1 MNYLECYTISRE
13 MIFAIANDYPKSRR
27 VIRRFA
33 LIMALK
39 RKLAAHREEVRKV
52 RHAAP
57 ARRGRPCP
65 PWPPLPSVAA
75 PAAAVAAPAAA
86 VAAPA
91 AAVAAPVATAPATV
105 PLAPLA
111 PLAAALAAP
120 ARLSIG
126 RRQRDVGWPA

>member
-13 MIFAIANDYPKSRR
+13 MIFAIANDYPRSRR

-52 RHAAP
+52 RA
-57 ARRGRPCP
+57 
-65 PWPPLPSVAA
+65 PPLP
-75 PAAAVAAPAAA
+75 AVAAPAAA

-91 AAVAAPVATAPATV
+91 AAVAAPVAAAPAAV

-120 ARLSIG
+120 ARHAVG
-126 RRQRDVGWPA
+126 RRQREVGRPA

>member
-52 RHAAP
+52 CHAAP
-57 ARRGRPCP
+57 ARRRRPCA
-65 PWPPLPSVAA
+65 PWPPLPD
-75 PAAAVAAPAAA
+75 VAAPAAA

-120 ARLSIG
+120 ARHAVG
-126 RRQRDVGWPA
+126 RRQREVGRPA